1 MLGKKLD
8 LGVANL
14 GKKGKDFSSQDGVG
28 MRTMSQ
34 GSYRVK
40 NLPKNRVNLG
50 ENLKSTRRLINLEIP
65 KSQTLLY

>member
-1 MLGKKLD
+1 MD

-34 GSYRVK
+34 GSYRVN

-50 ENLKSTRRLINLEIP
+50 EKLKSTR
-65 KSQTLLY
+65 